1 MRLLRTTASVTLL
14 AVLAST
20 WAVPAAAETA
30 YVTDSWRFDF
40 RAGPGSQWR
49 ILQLLDSGTEV
60 ELLGET
66 EDGWVKAKVGAEEG
80 WLRANYLRRSAP
92 FSIRLREANA
102 ALTAAQSALEESRAA
117 YTELEAKHEGL
128 SAQYEALQQE
138 TETLAL
144 QLQEIRTL
152 SANAIQTDAQ
162 NRQLLQQNQQ
172 MKDNL
177 ELAQAKVSQLEQK
190 VASNEFYFGAGAILL
205 GLVLGLILPY
215 MRPRR
220 KNTEWA

>member
-49 ILQLLDSGTEV
+49 ILQLLDSG
-60 ELLGET
+60 T